1 MRAAAEGEAAG
12 ADLCT
17 PRRRPLHAPEPRS
30 APRPCLGGPS
40 AWPPRPCLLLPPD
53 PPRRELSAVLIAAQ
67 RSHAGACSDGGAGGL
82 ARASPPTRAPA
93 VPGGHRLRFLH
104 HTRLQLPGGPAPTPV
119 RASSADPAGHA
130 EAPRPRG
137 LTPPPSPRGRVSVPG
152 TKHLHATYRIR
163 THTESQARAPAP
175 GASLC
180 PREPNG
186 PKQTK
191 ETRRRHEPLRHR
203 GDDVRA
209 ARLSGRWNRNPS
221 PAPRGRNQLVS
232 HATA

>member
-17 PRRRPLHAPEPRS
+17 PRSRG
-30 APRPCLGGPS
+30 PRPDPARGGP
-40 AWPPRPCLLLPPD
+40 PRGLPGPVCCSR
-53 PPRRELSAVLIAAQ
+53 PRRELSAVLIAAQ
-67 RSHAGACSDGGAGGL
+67 RAHAGACSDGGAGGL

-119 RASSADPAGHA
+119 RASSADPAGHP

-137 LTPPPSPRGRVSVPG
+137 LTPSPSPRGRLSVPG
-152 TKHLHATYRIR
+152 TKHLHATYRIQ